1 MSYIVKREEK
11 AYNYNVNQ
19 FVANEQLKTWRCCVL
34 CKERELDF
42 SIFIIYSL
50 AEAWNMSP
58 ATVYGI
64 LNTTGIFDD
73 YIITCYDTLHTL
85 GKEYL
90 IEDITEYA
98 REKGVAI

>member
-1 MSYIVKREEK
+1 M
-11 AYNYNVNQ
+11 
-19 FVANEQLKTWRCCVL
+19 

-90 IEDITEYA
+90 IEDDI
-98 REKGVAI
+98 VAWTPIDDNDIYEVEVKK

>member
-1 MSYIVKREEK
+1 
-11 AYNYNVNQ
+11 
-19 FVANEQLKTWRCCVL
+19 
-34 CKERELDF
+34 
-42 SIFIIYSL
+42 
-50 AEAWNMSP
+50 MSP
-58 ATVYGI
+58 ATVYRTLNTSGI
-64 LNTTGIFDD
+64 LDD